1 MSSII
6 ISLCLV
12 LLAFFGVLFGM
23 FMRVRLPEHH
33 LSPDVKDVAKVALGL
48 VATISALVLSLL
60 LSTSKASYDTRA
72 NQLIELSADI
82 LLLDRVLAYYGPEAH
97 DARSQLR
104 AAVQEA
110 IERFWPSDDAAA
122 TGFRPDALQLEAL
135 HDRISQLIPGTETHN
150 ALRVQG
156 LQLMT
161 EINRSRFLLV
171 SHVSRS
177 IPTAFLIVLIMW
189 IAVIFTGLGLFAPV
203 NPTSITI
210 FLVCALSAA
219 GAIFLILELDDPL
232 VGIIKISD
240 QPLQLVLARIG
251 R

>member
-6 ISLCLV
+6 ISFALV
-12 LLAFFGVLFGM
+12 VLALGGVLFGM
-23 FMRVRLPEHH
+23 FLRARLPEHH

-60 LSTSKASYDTRA
+60 LSTSKASYDARA

-82 LLLDRVLAYYGPEAH
+82 LLLDRVLAYYGPEAG
-97 DARSQLR
+97 DARQQLR
-104 AAVQEA
+104 AAVKEA
-110 IERFWPSDDAAA
+110 IERFWPADDAAV
-122 TGFRPDALQLEAL
+122 TGFRPDALQLEGL
-135 HDRISQLIPGTETHN
+135 HDRINVLIPATETN
-150 ALRVQG
+150 SSLRGQA

-177 IPTAFLIVLIMW
+177 IPTAFLIVLIVW
-189 IAVIFTGLGLFAPV
+189 LAVIFTGLGLFAPV

-240 QPLQLVLARIG
+240 EPLQLVLARIG
-251 R
+251 Q

>member
-6 ISLCLV
+6 ISVALV
-12 LLAFFGVLFGM
+12 VLAFFGVLFGM
-23 FMRVRLPEHH
+23 FLRARLPEHH

-60 LSTSKASYDTRA
+60 LSASKSSYDARA
-72 NQLIELSADI
+72 NQLVELSADI
-82 LLLDRVLAYYGPEAH
+82 LLLDRVLAYYGSEAG
-97 DARSQLR
+97 DARLQLR
-104 AAVQEA
+104 AAVKEA
-110 IERFWPSDDAAA
+110 IERFWPAEDAAV
-122 TGFRPDALQLEAL
+122 TGFRADALQLEAL
-135 HDRISQLIPGTETHN
+135 HDRISQLMPVTETHA

-177 IPTAFLIVLIMW
+177 IPTAFLIVLIVW
-189 IAVIFTGLGLFAPV
+189 LTVIFTGLGLFAPV

-210 FLVCALSAA
+210 FLICAMSAA

-240 QPLQLVLARIG
+240 EPLQLVLARIG